1 MLVFSPLGNN
11 TRGNEIFLSLRKNN
25 FGDKEIWSILP
36 LSMIQRCEE
45 ILNKPGFATAA
56 FS

>member
-25 FGDKEIWSILP
+25 FRDKEIWFVLP

-45 ILNKPGFATAA
+45 ILNKPSFATAA